1 MYVSRINVTQRH
13 KHTCPSICLYVPAVC
28 KLLRLILMVTTS
40 DNVYACFDL
49 CMLGFR
55 ARGIDADLT
64 HPRTRLDL
72 VFGIAPSIPTTTAVA
87 MNLIGLSADT
97 HVATYRSCDCSTD
110 GFRLQ
115 IP

>member
-13 KHTCPSICLYVPAVC
+13 KHTCPSICPYVPAVS

-87 MNLIGLSADT
+87 MNRT
-97 HVATYRSCDCSTD
+97 HMLQHIEVATAARMAF
-110 GFRLQ
+110 GFRF
-115 IP
+115 PET